1 MSLRLTTFS
10 PSMVYANCY
19 ILKDEASGEALV
31 VDPGA
36 YNQRFENMLRQ
47 EGITSL
53 KYILLTHGHFDHFM
67 AAEKLKEKTGAPI
80 YISEEDSE
88 KLSDY
93 RKSLYDIMGVGSDG
107 FISAGPD
114 FFLAETVEL
123 CNNKFEVIKTPGH
136 SEGSVCLLFD
146 KILFSG
152 DTLFKRS
159 IGRYDRGSYDHL
171 MRSLWNLMLLDDDI
185 TVLPG
190 HGEATT
196 IGDERAGNPFLM

>member
-1 MSLRLTTFS
+1 MDIKRIAVGLLGT
-10 PSMVYANCY
+10 NCY
-19 ILKDEASGEALV
+19 IITDNGLACII
-31 VDPGA
+31 DPGA
-36 YNQRFENMLRQ
+36 DCDKILSEIK
-47 EGITSL
+47 GL
-53 KYILLTHGHFDHFM
+53 KVDKIVLTHGHFDHFM

-107 FISAGPD
+107 FISAGSD

>member
-1 MSLRLTTFS
+1 MDIKRIAVGLLGT
-10 PSMVYANCY
+10 NCY
-19 ILKDEASGEALV
+19 IITDNGLACII
-31 VDPGA
+31 DPGA
-36 YNQRFENMLRQ
+36 DCDKILSEIK
-47 EGITSL
+47 GL
-53 KYILLTHGHFDHFM
+53 KVDKIVLTHGHFDHFM